1 MRKRRAKPSRE
12 SGPKRP
18 NRSPDLVAFIEQT
31 QEDDLK
37 LWLVRGFT
45 ENDWGD
51 FSFDIAPTVPTQIQS
66 AFLTSSSDAQEKL
79 RRAVVRAIA
88 EWSVRSRPSILADFC
103 SVAAYTKASRV
114 APVLKTI
121 IVTKLVERYD

>member
-1 MRKRRAKPSRE
+1 MRKKRAKPRRE
-12 SGPKRP
+12 SGPKR
-18 NRSPDLVAFIEQT
+18 SPDLIAFIEQT

-45 ENDWGD
+45 ENEWGD
-51 FSFDIAPTVPTQIQS
+51 FSFDVAPTVPTQIQN
-66 AFLTSSSDAQEKL
+66 AFLTSSADAQEKL

-121 IVTKLVERYD
+121 IVTKLVERYDDP